1 MTRAIGMASAGF
13 IPQRR
18 RLSKVAFIGIDLT
31 LDDFSYA
38 YGPGSNNSLSTPG
51 AMGPASSGQGGGSGS
66 DFWSSVGAGVR
77 VGAAVGGATG
87 IGSIPGALGGGVIGG
102 LASLFDGTWGG
113 NRTMVGRSGS
123 QTSDSESQSA
133 SGTYG
138 DTLSD
143 SGPTVSDTSNPERPL
158 TQSPTLIPQ
167 SQQPSTPA
175 PVPETSVLPDSSVPT
190 PSQAAQ
196 EQEAEFE
203 RVEQQAKEDER
214 RRRAALRAY
223 LNPTGPSGLRA
234 RPLVVRPRLL
244 GD

>member
-1 MTRAIGMASAGF
+1 MDFSIDVNTGGVTSVDWGGSDGF
-13 IPQRR
+13 GVSDG
-18 RLSKVAFIGIDLT
+18 LA
-31 LDDFSYA
+31 LDDFA
-38 YGPGSNNSLSTPG
+38 VNGGYGPGANNSATAPGAGFVTGAAGSSFNVAGAILGGLTGLFTMGPFGAVVGVLSGGYGSAGKAANVVGNAFGNSARGEEGGIGRPNSATGSPQGPSTP
-51 AMGPASSGQGGGSGS
+51 
-66 DFWSSVGAGVR
+66 
-77 VGAAVGGATG
+77 
-87 IGSIPGALGGGVIGG
+87 
-102 LASLFDGTWGG
+102 
-113 NRTMVGRSGS
+113 
-123 QTSDSESQSA
+123 
-133 SGTYG
+133 
-138 DTLSD
+138 SD
-143 SGPTVSDTSNPERPL
+143 SGPTVSDTSNPARPL
-158 TQSPTLIPQ
+158 TQPPTLIPQ

-234 RPLVVRPRLL
+234 RPLVGRPRLL